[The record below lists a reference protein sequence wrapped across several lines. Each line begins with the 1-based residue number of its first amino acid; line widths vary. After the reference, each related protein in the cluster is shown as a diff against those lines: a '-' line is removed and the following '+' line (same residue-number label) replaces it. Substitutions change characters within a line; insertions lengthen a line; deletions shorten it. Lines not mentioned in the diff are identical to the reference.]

1 MTDEDKIRN
10 NIPLAGGGQ
19 GIPTETD
26 RNEVGPEDV
35 EVDHSQEGEAV
46 VAYACDECEAAM
58 ELNFLDD
65 HETVVGRVA
74 LEQCPLCQG
83 TKLSPLTQAEY
94 DAVYQD
100 DGSDE
105 FDPSQ
110 RERI

>member
-1 MTDEDKIRN
+1 MTDN
-10 NIPLAGGGQ
+10 
-19 GIPTETD
+19 ETRHTVD
-26 RNEVGPEDV
+26 ADEVG
-35 EVDHSQEGEAV
+35 VDTSPI
-46 VAYACDECEAAM
+46 VAYACDECETAI
-58 ELNFLDD
+58 EINFLDE
-65 HETVVGRVA
+65 HIKVVGTTANLLVP

-105 FDPSQ
+105 YDPSQ